1 MAPVSLKLLLERL
14 SSLTEVFFCQEL
26 IDKTRLAGANWGQ
39 NACRYRA
46 MSHSYFVPYL
56 ENHAQ
61 YTCLRIAEASA
72 AEAKRC
78 DRWVVDLQLG
88 HWNAT
93 ELLQR
98 LALLLS
104 IMTLPNGSTN

>member
-1 MAPVSLKLLLERL
+1 M
-14 SSLTEVFFCQEL
+14 
-26 IDKTRLAGANWGQ
+26 G
-39 NACRYRA
+39 
-46 MSHSYFVPYL
+46 HSYSVPYL

-61 YTCLRIAEASA
+61 YTCLRIAEATGI
-72 AEAKRC
+72 EVELG
-78 DRWVVDLQLG
+78 DRWVVGLELG

-104 IMTLPNGSTN
+104 SA